1 MFGARNFVKPIRH
14 YVDVNAIT
22 SSVQGFSL
30 DQLLSYLGQY
40 GITAWRVAR
49 NIFAVLDFESKSKHL
64 RRISAV
70 SIPVNEDSLIR
81 FALEMSY
88 GIKLY
93 TLQDLRNILRG
104 MITHRMYG
112 TALGFLLPCEAEVK
126 IIDDSREVVGVAD
139 LVCGDYVLELKSST
153 KTRIG
158 HVYQLLIYMD
168 LLNKKEG
175 FLVYEDKVIELA
187 LDTHKRL
194 LSNAYNRLNKIYN
207 TAHTISKNIHL
218 YENKVLRKF
227 NMRVGEILKMVKELG
242 FTAEV

>member
-1 MFGARNFVKPIRH
+1 MFDVRNFVKPIRH

-40 GITAWRVAR
+40 GITVWRVAR
-49 NIFAVLDFESKSKHL
+49 SIFAVLDFESKSRHL

-70 SIPVNEDSLIR
+70 SIPVNEDSLLR

-88 GIKLY
+88 GVKLY
-93 TLQDLRNILRG
+93 TLRDLRNVLRG
-104 MITHRMYG
+104 MIAHRMYG
-112 TALGFLLPCEAEVK
+112 AVLGFLLPCEAEVK
-126 IIDDSREVVGVAD
+126 IMDESRGVVGVAD

-158 HVYQLLIYMD
+158 HAYQLLIYMD
-168 LLNKKEG
+168 LLNKKKG
-175 FLVYEDKVIELA
+175 FLVYEDKVIELV
-187 LDTHKRL
+187 LDAHKRL

-207 TAHTISKNIHL
+207 TVHTIFKNIHL
-218 YENKVLRKF
+218 YENKMLRRF
-227 NMRVGEILKMVKELG
+227 NMRVGELLKMLEDLG
-242 FTAEV
+242 FIAKV